1 MGAVNTDDPL
11 TRRQAGAALHRWA
24 GEGNATAVVRVLERH
39 GFGTVEPGQLLAGTA
54 DGQRAGA
61 LLGGTMDAVALPLL
75 TSAVSTPVTAEGH
88 VAEPDALAAGLA
100 CSGGATLLAHPV
112 DSTAAAALGAAVAG
126 GVPAALASTA
136 DGKTVLVATGAELT
150 EVHGTL
156 GTAAA
161 DEAVLQRLRDLLRR
175 GATSTERLEAG
186 GLEALIDLWVP
197 VPSVLIV
204 GGGAIG
210 EALVAQA
217 GLLGWPVQTETS
229 LDGALAAVRRFGAAD
244 VLVLLDH
251 GHEFDAVLIELLRSG
266 RGFAGALGSRHTQAA
281 RRERLLAAG
290 LTEAELARLH
300 GPVGLD
306 LGAASPAETA
316 VSVVAEVIATKSG
329 RTAAPLAAAS
339 GERIG
344 D

>member
-1 MGAVNTDDPL
+1 MNDDL
-11 TRRQAGAALHRWA
+11 LMRRQAGAALHRWA
-24 GEGNATAVVRVLERH
+24 GENHATAVVRVLERH

-54 DGQRAGA
+54 DGRRAGA
-61 LLGGTMDAVALPLL
+61 LLGGTMDEVALPLL
-75 TSAVSTPVTAEGH
+75 TSAIATPVTAEGH
-88 VAEPDALAAGLA
+88 VAEPDAVAAGLA

-112 DSTAAAALGAAVAG
+112 DSTAAAALGAAVADG
-126 GVPAALASTA
+126 LPAALASTA
-136 DGKTVLVATGAELT
+136 DGRAVLVATGPALD

-156 GTAAA
+156 GAAA
-161 DEAVLQRLRDLLRR
+161 GDEAVLDRLRELLRR
-175 GATSTERLEAG
+175 GATSTERLDAAG
-186 GLEALIDLWVP
+186 VEALIDLWVP
-197 VPSVLIV
+197 VPSVLVV

-210 EALVAQA
+210 QSLVAQA
-217 GLLGWPVQTETS
+217 GVLGWPVQTETT
-229 LDGALAAVRRFGAAD
+229 LDGALAAVRQFGAAD

-251 GHEFDAVLIELLRSG
+251 GPEFDAVLVELLKSG

-290 LTEAELARLH
+290 LTEAQLQRLH

-329 RTAAPLAAAS
+329 RTAAPLAGKA
-339 GERIG
+339 GRIG
-344 D
+344 G

>member
-1 MGAVNTDDPL
+1 M
-11 TRRQAGAALHRWA
+11 RRQAGAALQRWA
-24 GEGNATAVVRVLERH
+24 GEGQATAVVRVLERH
-39 GFGTVEPGQLLAGTA
+39 GFGTVEPGQLLAGTS

-61 LLGGTMDAVALPLL
+61 LLAGTLDEVALPLL
-75 TSAVSTPVTAEGH
+75 PTAVATPVTAEGH
-88 VAEPDALAAGLA
+88 VAEPDAVAAGLA
-100 CSGGATLLAHPV
+100 CSGGATLLAHPLNN
-112 DSTAAAALGAAVAG
+112 AAGVVLGAAVADG
-126 GVPAALASTA
+126 IPAALASTT
-136 DGKTVLVATGAELT
+136 DGAAVLVASGPGLSK
-150 EVHGTL
+150 VHGTL
-156 GTAAA
+156 GAPAA
-161 DEAVLQRLRDLLRR
+161 DEAVLDRLRALLRR
-175 GATSTERLEAG
+175 GATSTERLDAAG
-186 GLEALIDLWVP
+186 IEALIDLWVP

-217 GLLGWPVQTETS
+217 GLLGWPVAVETS
-229 LDGALAAVRRFGAAD
+229 LDAAMAAARQFTFAD

-266 RGFAGALGSRHTQAA
+266 RGFAGALGSRHTQST

-329 RTAAPLAAAS
+329 RNAAPLAAAT

-344 D
+344 G

>member
-1 MGAVNTDDPL
+1 MVAVSDDPL
-11 TRRQAGAALHRWA
+11 MRRQAGAALHRWA
-24 GEGNATAVVRVLERH
+24 EEGHSTAVVRVLERH
-39 GFGTVEPGQLLAGTA
+39 GFGTVEPGQLLAGTS

-61 LLGGTMDAVALPLL
+61 LLGGTLDEIAVPLL
-75 TSAVSTPVTAEGH
+75 TTAVATPVTAEGH
-88 VAEPDALAAGLA
+88 VAEPDAVAAGLA
-100 CSGGATLLAHPV
+100 CSGGASLLAHPV
-112 DSTAAAALGAAVAG
+112 DTVAGAALGGAVADG
-126 GVPAALASTA
+126 LPAALASTA
-136 DGKTVLVATGAELT
+136 DGSAVLVATGPELA

-156 GTAAA
+156 GDPAA
-161 DEAVLQRLRDLLRR
+161 DEAVLERMRALLRR
-175 GATSTERLEAG
+175 GATSTERLDAAG
-186 GLEALIDLWVP
+186 TEALIDLWVP

-217 GLLGWPVQTETS
+217 GLLGWPVRTETS

-251 GHEFDAVLIELLRSG
+251 GHEFDEVLIELLRSG
-266 RGFAGALGSRHTQAA
+266 RGFAGALGSRHTQSA

-329 RTAAPLAAAS
+329 RTGAVLAAT
-339 GERIG
+339 GGRIG
-344 D
+344 G

>member
-1 MGAVNTDDPL
+1 M
-11 TRRQAGAALHRWA
+11 RRQAGAELQRWS
-24 GEGNATAVVRVLERH
+24 GEGKATAAVRVLERH
-39 GFGTVEPGQLLAGTA
+39 GFGTVEPGQLLVGTA

-61 LLGGTMDAVALPLL
+61 LLGGTMDEVALPLL

-88 VAEPDALAAGLA
+88 VAELDAVAAGLA
-100 CSGGATLLAHPV
+100 CSGGATLLAHSL
-112 DSTAAAALGAAVAG
+112 DSAAGTALGAAVAG
-126 GVPAALASTA
+126 GIPAALASTT
-136 DGKTVLVATGAELT
+136 DGNAVLVATGPALA

-161 DEAVLQRLRDLLRR
+161 DEAVLDRLRELLRR
-175 GATSTERLEAG
+175 GATSTERLDAG
-186 GLEALIDLWVP
+186 GIEVLIDLWVP
-197 VPSVLIV
+197 VPSMLVV
-204 GGGAIG
+204 GGGGIG

-217 GLLGWPVQTETS
+217 GVLGWPAQTETS
-229 LDGALAAVRRFGAAD
+229 LDGALAAVRQFGAAD

-251 GHEFDAVLIELLRSG
+251 GHEFDVLLVELLRSG
-266 RGFAGALGSRHTQAA
+266 RGFAGALGSRHTQSA

-290 LTEAELARLH
+290 VTEVELDRLH

-329 RTAAPLAAAS
+329 RTAAPLL
-339 GERIG
+339 GTGGRIG
-344 D
+344 G